1 MQRPAELDLPGVT
14 PSRQKRSRET
24 TAALL
29 QAGAEML
36 RTHSLAELSIDAL
49 CRQVGA
55 TVGAFY
61 SRFESK
67 DAYFNALMALAARDG
82 ESRLSRMK
90 EDRRLADADLAE
102 LSRLLVRGTIGW
114 IRNHEGVLR
123 AALQH
128 DDTRPD
134 RWSTFKALARAN
146 VADATPILLG
156 AMGRGNKAAK
166 TRAIAFGFQVV
177 LGTLVNAI
185 LNDPGPLSIH
195 DREMEE
201 RLANC
206 LLLLLQAE
214 MTAPAARSSRGRKK
228 QCVRPGKP
236 SAAPPVSNPAIWPK
250 NAPPSALA
258 KARTERVE
266 RRTSESGDLQNP
278 RSSRLP
284 GHPPNLLMSLSNYWG
299 MV

>member
-1 MQRPAELDLPGVT
+1 MQPSAELDLPGVT
-14 PSRQKRSRET
+14 PSRQQRSRET

-36 RTHSLAELSIDAL
+36 RTHSLAELSIEVL
-49 CRQVGA
+49 CRKVGA

-67 DAYFNALMALAARDG
+67 DAYFNALIELAARDG
-82 ESRLSRMK
+82 AGRLSRMK
-90 EDRRLADADLAE
+90 EDSRLPAADLAE
-102 LSRLLVRGTIGW
+102 RSRLLVRGTIGW

-156 AMGRGNKAAK
+156 AMGPGNKAAK
-166 TRAIAFGFQVV
+166 TGAIAFGFQVV

-214 MTAPAARSSRGRKK
+214 TAARPAAASKSRSRQRRK
-228 QCVRPGKP
+228 
-236 SAAPPVSNPAIWPK
+236 
-250 NAPPSALA
+250 
-258 KARTERVE
+258 
-266 RRTSESGDLQNP
+266 
-278 RSSRLP
+278 
-284 GHPPNLLMSLSNYWG
+284 
-299 MV
+299 

>member
-1 MQRPAELDLPGVT
+1 MEAQVPMQRPAELDLPGVT
-14 PSRQKRSRET
+14 PSRQQRSRET

-29 QAGAEML
+29 AAGAEML
-36 RTHSLAELSIDAL
+36 RTHSLAELSIEAL

-67 DAYFNALMALAARDG
+67 EAYFNALMALAARDG
-82 ESRLSRMK
+82 DSRLSAMK
-90 EDRRLADADLAE
+90 QHARLTEADLSG
-102 LSRLLVRGTIGW
+102 LSRLLVRGTIVW

-134 RWSTFKALARAN
+134 RWSTFKELARAN
-146 VADATPILLG
+146 VANATPVLLRV
-156 AMGRGNKAAK
+156 MGPGRRAAK

-177 LGTLVNAI
+177 LGTLINAI

-195 DREMEE
+195 DGEMED

-214 MTAPAARSSRGRKK
+214 MADDSGSRKRK
-228 QCVRPGKP
+228 R
-236 SAAPPVSNPAIWPK
+236 
-250 NAPPSALA
+250 
-258 KARTERVE
+258 
-266 RRTSESGDLQNP
+266 
-278 RSSRLP
+278 
-284 GHPPNLLMSLSNYWG
+284 
-299 MV
+299 